1 MRLTYYPQNG
11 DIALRGMKMVVNE
24 LVERVSTNRVV
35 TTSELVAQVTDILG
49 FEQENGYVYKKFIY
63 PLLKKKYLTRIRRN
77 LYHVT
82 TPGYRDSIVDRFTLA
97 SQIRQRYYIAFHAAL
112 EFYGVAYSYRN
123 HVHIGVTPRNRF
135 DEFRYQNTIY
145 APFLTN
151 DVETGVLHQ
160 SHRGRD
166 VKVCSKERLL
176 IECIKYP
183 DRVGGWEEVLKSL
196 QGLGGI
202 DFDTLLDYLFLAEN
216 QSLLR
221 RVGLVLELLRE
232 ESLYYQHLEDS
243 TIEEIQKRVEG
254 NERYLEKGKIGALN
268 KKWKLY
274 VSNDFEQYLR
284 GF

>member
-1 MRLTYYPQNG
+1 
-11 DIALRGMKMVVNE
+11 MVVNE
-24 LVERVSTNRVV
+24 LVERISINQVV
-35 TTSELVAQVTDILG
+35 TTHELVAQVTEILG
-49 FEQENGYVYKKFIY
+49 SEQENGYVYKKFFY
-63 PLLKKKYLTRIRRN
+63 SLLRKKYLVRIRRN

-82 TPGYRDSIVDRFTLA
+82 TPGYRDKIVDRFAVA
-97 SQIRQRYYIAFHAAL
+97 SQIRQRYYIGFHAAL

-123 HVHIGVTPRNRF
+123 RVLIGVKPMNRF
-135 DEFRYQNTIY
+135 DEFMYQNTTY

-160 SHRGRD
+160 SHRGRNIM
-166 VKVCSKERLL
+166 VCSKERLF
-176 IECIKYP
+176 IECLKYP
-183 DRVGGWEEVLKSL
+183 NRVGGWEEMLKSL

-202 DFDTLLDYLFLAEN
+202 DFDTVLDYLFITGN

-232 ESLYYQHLEDS
+232 ESLYYRHLEDS
-243 TIEEIQKRVEG
+243 VIDEIQNRVKG
-254 NERYLEKGKIGALN
+254 NERYLEKGKNGALN

-284 GF
+284 GA